1 MIASRQRQGD
11 VMGRRKSTPI
21 QSLTPAEN
29 LCANLNSDVKDQVIT
44 LAKAVLVMQE
54 KVEQQIPVYKQM
66 PLAQQITVGTGER
79 MLRQNPA
86 VQEFRATVRDYA
98 QALNNLQE
106 ILSSQNKTLEGSA
119 IGDLRNRF
127 KVG

>member
-1 MIASRQRQGD
+1 MIAYRQKQGD
-11 VMGRRKSTPI
+11 VMVRRKSTSI
-21 QSLTPAEN
+21 QSLTPAEK

-106 ILSSQNKTLEGSA
+106 ILSSQNKTPEGSA
-119 IGDLRNRF
+119 IDGLRNRF

>member
-1 MIASRQRQGD
+1 
-11 VMGRRKSTPI
+11 MGRRKSTPI

-106 ILSSQNKTLEGSA
+106 ILSSQNKTTEGSA

>member
-1 MIASRQRQGD
+1 M
-11 VMGRRKSTPI
+11 VRRKSTSI
-21 QSLTPAEN
+21 QSLTPAEK

-44 LAKAVLVMQE
+44 LAKAVLIMQE

-66 PLAQQITVGTGER
+66 PLAQQVTVGTGER

-106 ILSSQNKTLEGSA
+106 ILISQNKTPEGSA
-119 IGDLRNRF
+119 IDDLRNHF

>member
-1 MIASRQRQGD
+1 M
-11 VMGRRKSTPI
+11 VRRKSTPI
-21 QSLTPAEN
+21 QSLTPAEK

-44 LAKAVLVMQE
+44 LAKAVLIMQE

-66 PLAQQITVGTGER
+66 PLAQQVTVGTGER

-106 ILSSQNKTLEGSA
+106 ILSSQNKTPEGSS
-119 IGDLRNRF
+119 IEVLRNRF